1 MYELQ
6 ASIASYE
13 NTNMTKNLSTQTK
26 NGIHNR
32 INYKENPFF
41 FESFEFLYKKIYLIE
56 KLVSNELLN

>member
-41 FESFEFLYKKIYLIE
+41 LLKVLNFYRKK
-56 KLVSNELLN
+56 ST